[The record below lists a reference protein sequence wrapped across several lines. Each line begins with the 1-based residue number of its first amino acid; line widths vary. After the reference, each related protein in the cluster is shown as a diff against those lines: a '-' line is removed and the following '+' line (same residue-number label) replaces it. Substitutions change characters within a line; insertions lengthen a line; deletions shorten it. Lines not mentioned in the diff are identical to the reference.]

1 MYTCMNHNY
10 TLCRYVSDFLHFV
23 HPKSAPPQCYLM
35 IFFFCTCW
43 VSHRAKTPSPS
54 GANLCQGKFGS
65 LHWAHWLR
73 DMVAQI
79 PPRCFLSERGACSRG
94 FWSGLKGIW
103 LMTQFMFPDPRFF
116 FWKTHVFSCL
126 FLKTASLLEM
136 TQEKHDRIPDVA
148 FLGNVEFAEVF
159 WWSPWAWRLVP
170 GWRLLKPCLV
180 GGFQQ
185 IFDFNFGEMIQFDYK
200 NHGISKQVVW
210 RSQTPTIRIQTPL

>member
-1 MYTCMNHNY
+1 MRC
-10 TLCRYVSDFLHFV
+10 FLFGYHR
-23 HPKSAPPQCYLM
+23 
-35 IFFFCTCW
+35 W
-43 VSHRAKTPSPS
+43 VPHRAKNTSPS

-79 PPRCFLSERGACSRG
+79 PPRCFLCVVFLLLIKGCLQSR
-94 FWSGLKGIW
+94 FLVRVKRYDSWHNSCFR
-103 LMTQFMFPDPRFF
+103 THDFF
-116 FWKTHVFSCL
+116 FNHMFFSGR
-126 FLKTASLLEM
+126 FWTKNASLLEM

-180 GGFQQ
+180 GGFQH
-185 IFDFNFGEMIQFDYK
+185 IFWFQFWGNDP
-200 NHGISKQVVW
+200 IW
-210 RSQTPTIRIQTPL
+210 L